1 MVIKNICGRHTFF
14 FLIDVE
20 FKSVSWWT
28 SQNNCQEW
36 YICEKES
43 NLPQMFYENNQLL
56 NRVPL
61 QVCGSNNV
69 ISLP

>member
-43 NLPQMFYENNQLL
+43 NLPQMFLWKQ
-56 NRVPL
+56 
-61 QVCGSNNV
+61 QTAQ
-69 ISLP
+69 